1 MPEPITSA
9 ALKAKLTVMIPYS
22 PEQLA
27 YLVQFIHPARTLG
40 ALPGVNDASVA
51 DDIIAAAFGLD
62 VAEYRR
68 IKRGFDDN
76 ARSAAQTLLQEADFA
91 ARVARLPFAPGAKVV
106 ALGDSITDDDQS
118 WAEILRHLLALA
130 RPDDG
135 ITLVNAGVSGHTTS
149 DVLARFLDVVNEQ
162 PDWII
167 CMIGTN
173 DARRHGLHPAKT
185 MLSPAETERNLAA
198 LRQYALTQTSAR
210 WVWMTPATVIEEKIA
225 ADWWL
230 GQGNQIM
237 FTNADLRAVADIVR
251 RRPEPVVDLQAVFGT
266 PANPNLL
273 LSDGLHPSLAG
284 QIAIVTALVR
294 HLSP

>member
-1 MPEPITSA
+1 MTITQAMASR
-9 ALKAKLTVMIPYS
+9 T

-27 YLVQFIHPARTLG
+27 RLIQFIHPAKTLG
-40 ALPGVNDASVA
+40 ALPGVTEDVV
-51 DDIIAAAFGLD
+51 AAAFGLD
-62 VAEYRR
+62 GAEYRR
-68 IKRGFDDN
+68 IRRGFEEN
-76 ARSAAQTLLQEADFA
+76 ARAAAQALLQDADFA
-91 ARVARLPFAPGAKVV
+91 ARVARLPFAPGGKVV

-130 RPDDG
+130 RPADG
-135 ITLVNAGVSGHTTS
+135 IALVNAGVSGHTTS
-149 DVLARFLDVVNEQ
+149 DVLARFLGVVNER

-230 GQGNQIM
+230 GQTNQIA

-251 RRPEPVVDLQAVFGT
+251 RRPEPVVDLQAVFGM
-266 PANPNLL
+266 PARPDLL
-273 LSDGLHPSLAG
+273 LDDGLHPSLAG
-284 QIAIVTALVR
+284 QIAIVSALVR

>member
-1 MPEPITSA
+1 MS
-9 ALKAKLTVMIPYS
+9 VYS

-27 YLVQFIHPARTLG
+27 YLIQFIHPQKTLG
-40 ALPGVNDASVA
+40 ALPQVGDEVV
-51 DDIIAAAFGLD
+51 AAAFGLD

-68 IKRGFDDN
+68 IRGSFTEN
-76 ARSAAQTLLQEADFA
+76 ARRAAQALLQQADFA
-91 ARVARLPFAPGAKVV
+91 ARVARLPFARGCKVV

-118 WAEILRHLLALA
+118 WAEILRHVLALA
-130 RPDDG
+130 RPDDT
-135 ITLVNAGVSGHTTS
+135 ISVINAGVSGHTTS
-149 DVLARFLDVVNEQ
+149 DVLARFLGVVNEQ

-173 DARRHGLHPAKT
+173 DARRHGLYAAKT
-185 MLSPAETERNLAA
+185 MISPAETERNFAA
-198 LRQYALTQTSAR
+198 LRQFARAQTSAR

-230 GQGNQIM
+230 GQRNQIT

-251 RRPEPVVDLQAVFGT
+251 RQPDSVVDLQVVFGT
-266 PANPNLL
+266 PANPQLL

-284 QIAIVTALVR
+284 QIAIVTALVQ